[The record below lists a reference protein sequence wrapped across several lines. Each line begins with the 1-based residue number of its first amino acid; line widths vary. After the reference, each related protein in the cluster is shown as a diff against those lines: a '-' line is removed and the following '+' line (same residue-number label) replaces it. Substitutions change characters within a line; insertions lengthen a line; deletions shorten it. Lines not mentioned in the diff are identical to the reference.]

1 MKNKKILKSLLFLGI
16 GLLVSVSFVALQKV
30 KAVIVK
36 GLEDGKSI
44 RVSSDN
50 SSCEIQ
56 KDSHFSGCNTVI

>member
-16 GLLVSVSFVALQKV
+16 GLLVSVSFMAFQKV
-30 KAVIVK
+30 KTVIIK

-44 RVSSDN
+44 RVTN
-50 SSCEIQ
+50 SSCEVQ